1 MKRRENPDKRLQD
14 NQQWLDDWGVAK
26 AEIPFTKHFFF
37 LPKDMF
43 PFSHLTISHT
53 SGTLTLYLIHLTW

>member
-37 LPKDMF
+37 TQRHV
-43 PFSHLTISHT
+43 SI
-53 SGTLTLYLIHLTW
+53 